1 MKGRLSVSVMTLI
14 IYIVIIVLIFHYTK
28 KKRAGGSGNGKSASN
43 TAGQT
48 SASASPAMTR
58 TSKPKKSPLKKQKAS
73 ARPNQQ
79 REVKQTVQ
87 EKRYSEQTKI
97 SSENCSY
104 EAAYSKGQPA
114 RLGLRGDYGE
124 EICPGQICVRCGYCG
139 AENLVPSGSREH
151 YHCYFC
157 WEKL

>member
-1 MKGRLSVSVMTLI
+1 MMTFI
-14 IYIVIIVLIFHYTK
+14 IYVVIIVLIFRYTK
-28 KKRAGGSGNGKSASN
+28 KKREGSSGSKASASD
-43 TAGQT
+43 TVRQSSP
-48 SASASPAMTR
+48 SASAMTKAPKQP
-58 TSKPKKSPLKKQKAS
+58 KPKKQKAS
-73 ARPNQQ
+73 ARPNQE
-79 REVKQTVQ
+79 RKTKQTVQ
-87 EKRYSEQTKI
+87 EKQYSARTQV
-97 SSENCSY
+97 SSDNCSY

-124 EICPGQICVRCGYCG
+124 EVRQGQICVRCGYCG

>member
-1 MKGRLSVSVMTLI
+1 MMSFI
-14 IYIVIIVLIFHYTK
+14 IYVIIIVLIFRYTR
-28 KKRAGGSGNGKSASN
+28 KKRAGSSGSKAGASN
-43 TAGQT
+43 TVRQSQPPVSQT
-48 SASASPAMTR
+48 M
-58 TSKPKKSPLKKQKAS
+58 SKKKAPKRQIAS

-79 REVKQTVQ
+79 RKTKQTVQ
-87 EKRYSEQTKI
+87 EKQYSARTQV
-97 SSENCSY
+97 SSDNCSY

-124 EICPGQICVRCGYCG
+124 EVRPGQICVRCGYCG

>member
-1 MKGRLSVSVMTLI
+1 MMSFI
-14 IYIVIIVLIFHYTK
+14 IYVVIIVLIFRYTR
-28 KKRAGGSGNGKSASN
+28 KKRAGSSGSKASASN
-43 TAGQT
+43 ANRQSQPSVSQT
-48 SASASPAMTR
+48 M
-58 TSKPKKSPLKKQKAS
+58 PKKRAPKRQKAS
-73 ARPNQQ
+73 AMPNQQ
-79 REVKQTVQ
+79 RKTKQTVQ
-87 EKRYSEQTKI
+87 EKQYSARTQV
-97 SSENCSY
+97 SSDNCSY

-124 EICPGQICVRCGYCG
+124 EVRPGQICVRCGYCG

>member
-1 MKGRLSVSVMTLI
+1 MMTLI
-14 IYIVIIVLIFHYTK
+14 IYIVIIALIFRYTK
-28 KKRAGGSGNGKSASN
+28 KKRAGSSDNRKSAPDMARQN
-43 TAGQT
+43 
-48 SASASPAMTR
+48 SAPSSPVMSKTV
-58 TSKPKKSPLKKQKAS
+58 KPKKSPLKKQRAS
-73 ARPNQQ
+73 ARPNQK
-79 REVKQTVQ
+79 REAKQTVQ

-97 SSENCSY
+97 SSDNCSY

-124 EICPGQICVRCGYCG
+124 EIRQGQICVRCGYCG

>member
-1 MKGRLSVSVMTLI
+1 MMSFI
-14 IYIVIIVLIFHYTK
+14 IYVIIIVLIFRYTR
-28 KKRAGGSGNGKSASN
+28 KKRAGSSGSKAGASN
-43 TAGQT
+43 TVRQSQPPVSQT
-48 SASASPAMTR
+48 M
-58 TSKPKKSPLKKQKAS
+58 SKKKAPKRQIAS

-79 REVKQTVQ
+79 RKTKQTVQ
-87 EKRYSEQTKI
+87 EKQYSARTQV
-97 SSENCSY
+97 SSDNCSY

-124 EICPGQICVRCGYCG
+124 EVRPGQICVRCGYCG
-139 AENLVPSGSREH
+139 AENMVPSGSREH